1 MRHLAR
7 LLCATIAIA
16 AGSCPAARAQFP
28 DRPITMVVPAAP
40 GGPSD
45 VLARALG
52 EALQPILHQP
62 ALVVNRGGAGGNIG
76 AASVARAAPDGHTL
90 LLSTDAPIV
99 INPYLYDNLGIEPL
113 RDLVPVAMVGDGGDV
128 VLAVPARSAAR
139 TVPELVAQL
148 RANPA
153 QANYVSSGA
162 GFSSHII
169 AELFRRE
176 AGLEA
181 THLASRGAG
190 AAMLELLSG
199 RISFGFP
206 PVSVAI
212 ANVSDQGVRLL
223 AVAAAQRSRLLP
235 DVPTLAEAG
244 YPGVTPRPYWI
255 ALFAPAA
262 TPPATVQA
270 LAAAVRS
277 VTASPGFRAL
287 LQRQGMADN
296 QAEPAALAERFR
308 QDATY
313 WEQLVRRVGIKLDQ
327 GG

>member
-1 MRHLAR
+1 MQHLAR
-7 LLCATIAIA
+7 LAVA
-16 AGSCPAARAQFP
+16 AVLLALPPAARAQFP

-45 VLARALG
+45 VLGRALG

-62 ALVVNRGGAGGNIG
+62 AVVANRGGAGGNIG
-76 AASVARAAPDGHTL
+76 AAAVARAAPDGHTL

-99 INPYLYDNLGIEPL
+99 LNPYLYDNLSIDPL

-128 VLAVPARSAAR
+128 VLAVPARSPIR
-139 TVPELVAQL
+139 TVPELVATL
-148 RANPA
+148 RAHPA

-162 GFSSHII
+162 GFPSHII

-176 AGLEA
+176 AGFEA

-199 RISFGFP
+199 RVSFGFP

-212 ANVSDQGVRLL
+212 VNTTDQGVRPL
-223 AVAAAQRSRLLP
+223 AVAAVQRSRLLP
-235 DVPTLAEAG
+235 EVPTLAEAG
-244 YPGVTPRPYWI
+244 YPGVAPRPYWI

-270 LAAAVRS
+270 LAAAVRG
-277 VTASPGFRAL
+277 VTASPAFRAL
-287 LQRQGMADN
+287 LQRQGMTDN
-296 QAEPAALAERFR
+296 QAEPAALSLRFR
-308 QDATY
+308 QDAAY
-313 WEQLVRRVGIKLDQ
+313 WEQLVRRVGIRLDQ